1 MLAPNLPLTLS
12 DPSHALRSFDVVDE
26 ALKEKFE
33 RIIRL
38 ARNLFDVP
46 IAAVSFMDEQ
56 RTRFKSLLET
66 KVLETPHESSFCK
79 HVLSQEEIFNVPET
93 ILDERFRNN
102 PYVLGDP
109 HIRFYAGYPVELN
122 RQKLGTVSIADSKS
136 RYFSK
141 SQLILL
147 KDVAALV
154 ETEIQNYTISTD
166 KGKLASDLDQA
177 RMASM
182 ADPLTGLWNRQGIYN
197 ILRYR
202 MDEYLLSGIGF
213 AVALLDIDGF
223 KNINDTYGHE
233 AGDQALTAIA
243 KSLMAGCRETDAI
256 GRWGGE
262 EFLLLINEPVSHN
275 VFEIAERI
283 RAKIESENISLPA
296 SASLKTTVT
305 IGLTSILPGSHP
317 ALEELIH
324 KADQALYQGKRSGRN
339 QVVSI

>member
-136 RYFSK
+136 RHFSK

-213 AVALLDIDGF
+213 AVALL
-223 KNINDTYGHE
+223 E
-233 AGDQALTAIA
+233 
-243 KSLMAGCRETDAI
+243 MAGCRETDAI